1 MRLGDTVRSIVALPG
16 IPAGTAGT
24 VTEISSPFIAVQFG
38 DGRVGYYAGRQLRAQ
53 LAAADP
59 QLPSEIGLGF
69 TPEMLPAGSHLCCL
83 PASGAEML
91 STAFEYLAAGL
102 RAGESCF
109 CLASPRWATTVR
121 QLFAT
126 GEHRHWLDSGDLSF
140 LDVRDIYLAPDQ
152 FTADGQLFRTERALA
167 GSSRRVRVF
176 GRPGACFPRSAA

>member
-1 MRLGDTVRSIVALPG
+1 
-16 IPAGTAGT
+16 
-24 VTEISSPFIAVQFG
+24 
-38 DGRVGYYAGRQLRAQ
+38 
-53 LAAADP
+53 
-59 QLPSEIGLGF
+59 
-69 TPEMLPAGSHLCCL
+69 
-83 PASGAEML
+83 ML

-109 CLASPRWATTVR
+109 CFASPRWAATVR

-176 GRPGACFPRSAA
+176 GRPGACFREAPREEWWDYEMRVTRVLAEVGASAICAYGPVEQRRGGARQAELTHPFVVRNQRLMAGWTAPP